1 MGVIWRDPEVRG
13 GAAVV
18 GATLVTV
25 GEILTEISLGA
36 TPDEA
41 AHRLPGI
48 GVVDVWEALAYAAEE
63 MEDEM
68 LVFTRGLPPAYS
80 PSSS

>member
-1 MGVIWRDPEVRG
+1 MGAIWRDETVRG

-18 GATLVTV
+18 GGTLVTV
-25 GEILTEISLGA
+25 AEILTEIRLGA
-36 TPDEA
+36 SPEEV

-48 GVVDVWEALAYAAEE
+48 GVIDVWEALIYAAEE
-63 MEDEM
+63 MEDE
-68 LVFTRGLPPAYS
+68 LEVFCRAMPQAYS